1 MCAVTIGLSQYSAIE
16 LCASQ
21 SKDDTLSVVIQADL
35 NSANAPKATRCNK
48 PPLYRY
54 KQIWHQLIVTDG
66 ALYCQYTPGPSNKVS
81 QYLYNYTAT

>member
-1 MCAVTIGLSQYSAIE
+1 MCAVTIGLSQYSPIE

-21 SKDDTLSVVIQADL
+21 SKDDTLSVVIQAHL

-66 ALYCQYTPGPSNKVS
+66 ALYCQYTPGPMQQGV
-81 QYLYNYTAT
+81 TVPI